1 MIDDEDVREFLIES
15 NENLAHLDSH
25 LVELEERPD
34 DARLL
39 AEVFRTVHTIKGTS
53 GFFGFD
59 RLGSI
64 THVAEN
70 ILSQLRDRQ
79 RELTP
84 PLASLILETVDAVK
98 AILENIETTGGEG
111 SESYAGLVARLESAY
126 RGEAVSSAGEPASA
140 EAAAQAAAA
149 EPVEEHAA
157 LVPVAAA
164 SVQVELVHGIES
176 KPGHG
181 QAVVRSTA
189 APPVAA
195 EGERSSGRAEE
206 AGGGGTSL
214 SDSTIR
220 VDVQLLDKLMNLVGE
235 LVLARNQL
243 IQDVAATSQ
252 LTGASQRLNHI
263 TSELQEGVMKMR
275 MQPIG
280 VVWNKLPRVV
290 RDLAAECRKKIQ
302 IEMDGAD
309 TELDKTII
317 EAIKD
322 PLTHIVR
329 NSCDHGIESPEVRVA
344 RGKNAAGKI
353 QLRAF
358 HEGGHVII
366 EISDDGGGIDP
377 EKVKAKAR
385 DKGLLPPERIA
396 ALSDREATQLI
407 FLPGFSTAEKVT
419 NISGR
424 GVGMDV
430 VKTKIEKTGG
440 SVDIFSTFHQGMT
453 VRIKIPLTLAI
464 IPGLVVAAN
473 CRVAG
478 REGESRRHRFIIPQ
492 ANLLELI
499 RIEGEEV
506 RTQFQSVHGTEVY
519 RHRGHLLPVISL
531 HTVLHLPPGV
541 PTESDEEVRN
551 IVVLQVEDR
560 QFGLVVDHISDTQEI
575 VVKPLGKEL
584 KGLNCYV
591 GATIMGDGKVALIL
605 DAAGIAR
612 LAGFGAKQKDALVM
626 AQEQGVDGGR
636 ESQRLL
642 LFAAGSFTRLA
653 VPLSLVSRL
662 EEFAAARVERASGAE
677 VLHYRGQILP
687 LAFLESA
694 LGGGHS
700 SERRAGRE
708 SEPILVIVC
717 SNGARSLG
725 LVVDRILDVVEDA
738 IGAARPS
745 SVPGLLG
752 SALIG
757 GALTDFIDLHA
768 LGRLVGE
775 DWNQAPA
782 QAHGQ
787 GSLLVVVPALAPRE
801 MLRNALELAGY
812 RVQAVAS
819 VPEGVARLA
828 RGGTDAVVTAS
839 DLGHGEGRMLLEGMR
854 EQPQLREMPLIAL
867 VGEGEINGAEVQAQ
881 ADAWT
886 LFADGREQL
895 LERLGEVFSTQTP
908 EPELALAGAR

>member
-15 NENLAHLDSH
+15 NENLAHLDVH

-70 ILSQLRDRQ
+70 ILSQLRDRL

-84 PLASLILETVDAVK
+84 PLASLILESVDAVK
-98 AILENIETTGGEG
+98 AILANIEATGEEG
-111 SESYAGLVARLESAY
+111 TERYTGLVERLEAAY
-126 RGEAVSSAGEPASA
+126 RGVDVATEDADVNASEVEAVAVMAVAEEEVTVAATAASTAVVAEPAA
-140 EAAAQAAAA
+140 DPGPRLAPAI
-149 EPVEEHAA
+149 
-157 LVPVAAA
+157 VP
-164 SVQVELVHGIES
+164 
-176 KPGHG
+176 
-181 QAVVRSTA
+181 STA
-189 APPVAA
+189 K
-195 EGERSSGRAEE
+195 GGGAEE
-206 AGGGGTSL
+206 TGGGGSSL

-243 IQDVAATSQ
+243 IQDVAASSQ

-302 IEMDGAD
+302 IEMDGAE

-329 NSCDHGIESPEVRVA
+329 NSCDHGIESPDVRLS

-366 EISDDGGGIDP
+366 EISDDGAGINP
-377 EKVKAKAR
+377 EKVKGKAR
-385 DKGLLPPERIA
+385 DKGLLPSEQIA
-396 ALSDREATQLI
+396 ALTDREAIQLI
-407 FLPGFSTAEKVT
+407 FLAGFSTAEKVT

-430 VKTKIEKTGG
+430 VKTKIEKIGG
-440 SVDIFSTFHQGMT
+440 SVDLFSTLHQGMT

-464 IPGLVVAAN
+464 IPGLVVAAK
-473 CRVAG
+473 CKAEG
-478 REGESRRHRFIIPQ
+478 RDGEARSHRFIIPQ

-506 RTQFQSVHGTEVY
+506 RTQFQSVHGTVVY
-519 RHRGHLLPVISL
+519 RHRGRLLPVISL
-531 HTVLHLPPGV
+531 HTVLRLKPA
-541 PTESDEEVRN
+541 DENEDVRN

-560 QFGLVVDHISDTQEI
+560 KFGLMVDHISDTQEI

-584 KGLNCYV
+584 KVLNCYV
-591 GATIMGDGKVALIL
+591 GATIMGDGRVALIL
-605 DAAGIAR
+605 DAAGMAR
-612 LAGFGAKQKDALVM
+612 LAGFGARQRDAL
-626 AQEQGVDGGR
+626 ALAEEQGLQGER
-636 ESQRLL
+636 QTQRLL

-662 EEFAAARVERASGAE
+662 EEFAASRIERASGAE

-687 LAFLESA
+687 LVFLERA
-694 LGGGHS
+694 LGSGSRS
-700 SERRAGRE
+700 SLRE
-708 SEPILVIVC
+708 GEPILVIVC
-717 SNGARSLG
+717 SNGSRSLG
-725 LVVDRILDVVEDA
+725 LVVDKILDVVEEEIA
-738 IGAARPS
+738 VARPS
-745 SVPGLLG
+745 GVPGLLG
-752 SALIG
+752 SALISG
-757 GALTDFIDLHA
+757 MLTDFIDVHA
-768 LGRLVGE
+768 LGKLVGE
-775 DWNQAPA
+775 DWNHAPA
-782 QAHGQ
+782 RQRQHGPLL
-787 GSLLVVVPALAPRE
+787 LLVVAALAPRE
-801 MLRNALELAGY
+801 MLRNALEIGGY
-812 RVQAVAS
+812 RVQAFATAQ
-819 VPEGVARLA
+819 EALGRLG
-828 RGGTDAVVTAS
+828 RGAVDAVVTGA
-839 DLGHGEGRMLLEGMR
+839 DLGYGDGRSLLEGLR
-854 EQPQLREMPLIAL
+854 GQPQLRELP
-867 VGEGEINGAEVQAQ
+867 
-881 ADAWT
+881 
-886 LFADGREQL
+886 LFALADDDANGPDVRAAADSRTIFVRDRDEL
-895 LERLGEVFSTQTP
+895 VERLSEALEVD

>member
-1 MIDDEDVREFLIES
+1 MIDDEDIREFLIES
-15 NENLAHLDSH
+15 NENLAHLDVH

-70 ILSQLRDRQ
+70 ILSQLRDRL

-84 PLASLILETVDAVK
+84 PLASLILESVDAVK
-98 AILENIETTGGEG
+98 AILANIEATGEEG
-111 SESYAGLVARLESAY
+111 SEQYTGLVERLESAY
-126 RGEAVSSAGEPASA
+126 RGGAIETESE
-140 EAAAQAAAA
+140 QA
-149 EPVEEHAA
+149 EPVPVMAATQEIHQASVEEEGMTAA
-157 LVPVAAA
+157 AVAGSIVSPEPAAELSPRLELAPQPVAPAA
-164 SVQVELVHGIES
+164 SKS
-176 KPGHG
+176 
-181 QAVVRSTA
+181 
-189 APPVAA
+189 PVA
-195 EGERSSGRAEE
+195 EEVVSSGS
-206 AGGGGTSL
+206 SL

-243 IQDVAATSQ
+243 IQDVAASSQ

-302 IEMDGAD
+302 IEMDGAE

-329 NSCDHGIESPEVRVA
+329 NSCDHGIEAPEMRLG
-344 RGKNAAGKI
+344 RGKSAAGKI

-366 EISDDGGGIDP
+366 EISDDGAGINPD
-377 EKVKAKAR
+377 KVKAKAR
-385 DKGLLPPERIA
+385 DKALLPPEQIA
-396 ALSDREATQLI
+396 ALTDREAIQLI

-430 VKTKIEKTGG
+430 VKTKIEKIGG
-440 SVDIFSTFHQGMT
+440 TVDLFSTLHQGMT

-473 CRVAG
+473 CRVGG
-478 REGESRRHRFIIPQ
+478 RDGETRAHRFIIPQ

-506 RTQFQSVHGTEVY
+506 RTQFQSVHGTVVY
-519 RHRGHLLPVISL
+519 RHRGRLLPVISL
-531 HTVLHLPPGV
+531 HTVLRLQPA
-541 PTESDEEVRN
+541 DENEDVRN

-560 QFGLVVDHISDTQEI
+560 KFGLMVDHISDTQEI

-584 KGLNCYV
+584 KVLNCYV
-591 GATIMGDGKVALIL
+591 GATIMGDGRVALIL
-605 DAAGIAR
+605 DASGMAR
-612 LAGFGAKQKDALVM
+612 LAGFGARQRDAL
-626 AQEQGVDGGR
+626 AAAEEQGLQGER
-636 ESQRLL
+636 QTQRLL
-642 LFAAGSFTRLA
+642 LFSAGSFARLA
-653 VPLSLVSRL
+653 VPLSLVARL
-662 EEFAAARVERASGAE
+662 EEFAASRIERASGAE

-687 LAFLESA
+687 LVFLERA
-694 LGGGHS
+694 LGGGSRS
-700 SERRAGRE
+700 SIGEG
-708 SEPILVIVC
+708 EPILVIVC
-717 SNGARSLG
+717 SNGSRSLG
-725 LVVDRILDVVEDA
+725 LVVDKILDVVEEEIA
-738 IGAARPS
+738 VARPS
-745 SVPGLLG
+745 GVPGLLG

-757 GALTDFIDLHA
+757 GTLTDFIDVHA
-768 LGRLVGE
+768 LGKLVGE
-775 DWNQAPA
+775 DWNQTPA
-782 QAHGQ
+782 RQRQHGALL
-787 GSLLVVVPALAPRE
+787 LLVVPSLAPRE
-801 MLRNALELAGY
+801 MMRNALEIGGY
-812 RVQAVAS
+812 RVQAFSNAQ
-819 VPEGVARLA
+819 EALARLG
-828 RGGTDAVVTAS
+828 RGPVDAVITVS
-839 DLGHGEGRMLLEGMR
+839 DLGHGDGRVLLEGIR
-854 EQPQLREMPLIAL
+854 SQSQLRELP
-867 VGEGEINGAEVQAQ
+867 
-881 ADAWT
+881 
-886 LFADGREQL
+886 LFALSDEDVNGPEVRSVADGHTIFVDGREEL
-895 LERLGEVFSTQTP
+895 VERLSEELQEG